1 MKNVLSKLNHFIL
14 RVFVLITA
22 SPLWAAIPK
31 PPDSDIASENKD
43 WLDVG
48 KGLMTKALSIACI
61 ALGAMI
67 LIGVASVVLK
77 SYHIAH
83 EKQDLGHF
91 FKMLICGLIAAVVG
105 IGLVYAGSLVLD
117 MQS

>member
-1 MKNVLSKLNHFIL
+1 MKNVVSKLNHLIAML
-14 RVFVLITA
+14 FVLLSA
-22 SPLWAAIPK
+22 SPIWAAIPK

-48 KGLMTKALSIACI
+48 KELMTKALSIACI
-61 ALGAMI
+61 AIGAAI
-67 LIGVASVVLK
+67 LIGVASVVFK

-105 IGLVYAGSLVLD
+105 IALVYAGSLVLD
-117 MQS
+117 IQY